1 MTAEN
6 KNVEQEDEL
15 ESDTLDQVEGE
26 LVDEEVELV
35 EETSEEDLFSKI
47 DELKEAKAQ
56 AEDKLIRSHA
66 EMENLRRRHQKE
78 LENAHKYSVE
88 KFANELLAVIDSL
101 EMGLQAANQD
111 DADIEKIKEGSKLT
125 LKMFTQMFEK
135 FDIEMVNPEGEKF
148 DPDFH
153 QAMGMQPTKGFKPN
167 MVVAVMQK
175 GYKIA
180 GRLLRPAMVMVSK

>member
-26 LVDEEVELV
+26 LVDEKVED
-35 EETSEEDLFSKI
+35 TSEEDLLSKI

-111 DADIEKIKEGSKLT
+111 DTDIEKIKEGSKLT

-153 QAMGMQPTKGFKPN
+153 QAMAMQPTEGFEPN

>member
-35 EETSEEDLFSKI
+35 EETSEEDLFSQI

-153 QAMGMQPTKGFKPN
+153 QAMAMQPTKGFKPN

>member
-153 QAMGMQPTKGFKPN
+153 QAMAMQPTKGFKPN

>member
-26 LVDEEVELV
+26 LVEEEVELV
-35 EETSEEDLFSKI
+35 EETSEEDLFSQI

-66 EMENLRRRHQKE
+66 EMDNLRRRHQKE

-153 QAMGMQPTKGFKPN
+153 QAMAMQPTKGFKPN

>member
-26 LVDEEVELV
+26 LVEEEVELV
-35 EETSEEDLFSKI
+35 EETSEEDLFSQI

-153 QAMGMQPTKGFKPN
+153 QAMAMQPTKGFKPN